1 MAKGLGKGISAL
13 FNNVDQ
19 NEEAVQSI
27 PVSEIRPNP
36 YQPRK
41 TFDPTALRELRDSI
55 KLHGILQPVIL
66 RRSEA
71 KGYELVVGER
81 RFRAAK
87 EAGLEAIPAV
97 VRTLDDREMME
108 LAVLENLQ
116 REDLSVLE
124 EAESYDLLMKNLDL
138 TQAKLADRLG
148 KSRPYIANMVRLLS
162 LPAEVQVMLRDG
174 SLSMGHARALLGL
187 KDKKNIK
194 PVAKKA
200 VADGLTVRQ
209 LEKLV
214 GDLNNNVSRE
224 TPKKQ
229 EKIPVFIKESESQL
243 RDKFGTAVSIK
254 RRDNKGKIE
263 IEFLSEDDL
272 GRILEILDVQFDED

>member
-19 NEEAVQSI
+19 NEEAVQNI

-66 RRSEA
+66 RKSEA
-71 KGYELVVGER
+71 QGYELVVGER

-87 EAGLEAIPAV
+87 EAGLEEIPAV
-97 VRTLDDREMME
+97 VRNLDDREMME

-124 EAESYDLLMKNLDL
+124 EAESYDLLMKNLDM

-174 SLSMGHARALLGL
+174 ALSMGHARALLGL
-187 KDKKNIK
+187 KNKRNIK

-200 VADGLTVRQ
+200 VTEGFTVRQ

-214 GDLNNNVSRE
+214 TDINDNVSRE

-263 IEFLSEDDL
+263 IEFLSDDDL
-272 GRILEILDVQFDED
+272 DRILDILEIQFDED

>member
-19 NEEAVQSI
+19 NEEAVQNI

-87 EAGLEAIPAV
+87 EAGLEEIPAV

-124 EAESYDLLMKNLDL
+124 EAESYDLLMKNLDM

-200 VADGLTVRQ
+200 VAEGFTVRQ

-214 GDLNNNVSRE
+214 GDLNGNVSRE
-224 TPKKQ
+224 TSKKQ

>member
-19 NEEAVQSI
+19 NEEAVQNI

-66 RRSEA
+66 RKSEA
-71 KGYELVVGER
+71 QGYELVVGER

-87 EAGLEAIPAV
+87 EAGLEEIPAV
-97 VRTLDDREMME
+97 VRNLDDREMME

-124 EAESYDLLMKNLDL
+124 EAESYDLLMKNLDM

-174 SLSMGHARALLGL
+174 TLSMGHARALLGL
-187 KDKKNIK
+187 KNKKNIK

-200 VADGLTVRQ
+200 VTEGFTVRQ

-214 GDLNNNVSRE
+214 TDINDNVSRE

-263 IEFLSEDDL
+263 IEFLSDDDL
-272 GRILEILDVQFDED
+272 DRILDILEIQFDED

>member
-124 EAESYDLLMKNLDL
+124 EAESYDLLMKNLDM

-162 LPAEVQVMLRDG
+162 LPAEVQVMLRDS

-200 VADGLTVRQ
+200 VAEGLTVRQ